1 MTMRAGARRRRDA
14 GRWRRPSDPWRQ
26 TALSDDFTSKS
37 TATGPAPLYHQRLHA
52 NTPLLSVRRA
62 RRQAAALVRTGLIVL
77 VVIVGAL
84 MIARVLGAVKPPP
97 PDDGRVVN
105 LLDTAP
111 VTGQP
116 NFLAETATA
125 PAAFV
130 ESPFTQLA
138 ELPPINAK
146 SAVLVDLAG
155 RTIIFG
161 QGLHDSH
168 APASLVKLATAIVA
182 LEQAPPDT
190 RIQVPEEAVGQPS
203 NRVGLGPGEV
213 LTLQDL
219 LFAMLL
225 PSANDAAVTVAD
237 GIGGDEYT
245 VAQMND
251 LARRLG
257 LENTRFTN
265 PVGYDD
271 AAQTST
277 AFDLAVLAT
286 HAIERFPLLARIV
299 ASQAHVITPGLA
311 NRGYTFS
318 NLNGLLWSYD
328 GALGVKTGR
337 TADAGGNMVVAAQ
350 RDGMRVLAVV
360 MGSDNRSEDAAT
372 LLDYGFRALVAKG

>member
-1 MTMRAGARRRRDA
+1 MTTRAGARRRRDA
-14 GRWRRPSDPWRQ
+14 GRWRRASDLWRQ
-26 TALSDDFTSKS
+26 TALNDDFSS
-37 TATGPAPLYHQRLHA
+37 TPPASGPAPLYHQRLRA
-52 NTPLLSVRRA
+52 DTPLLSVRRA
-62 RRQAAALVRTGLIVL
+62 RQQAAVMVRTTLIVL
-77 VVIVGAL
+77 AVIAGAL
-84 MIARVLGAVKPPP
+84 TVVGVLGAVQPPP

-105 LLDTAP
+105 LLDTGP

-116 NFLAETATA
+116 NFLVEIASA

-138 ELPPINAK
+138 EPPPIDAK

-155 RTIIFG
+155 RTIIFAR
-161 QGLHDSH
+161 GLHDRH
-168 APASLVKLATAIVA
+168 APASLAKLATAIVA

-190 RIQVPEEAVGQPS
+190 RIQVPAEAARQPP
-203 NRVGLGPGEV
+203 NLVGLGPGEV

-271 AAQTST
+271 AGQSST

-299 ASQAHVITPGLA
+299 ASQTHVITPGLA
-311 NRGYTFS
+311 NRGYSLS

-328 GALGVKTGR
+328 GTIGVKTGR

-350 RDGMRVLAVV
+350 RDGMRILAVV
-360 MGSDNRSEDAAT
+360 MGSANRSEDAAT